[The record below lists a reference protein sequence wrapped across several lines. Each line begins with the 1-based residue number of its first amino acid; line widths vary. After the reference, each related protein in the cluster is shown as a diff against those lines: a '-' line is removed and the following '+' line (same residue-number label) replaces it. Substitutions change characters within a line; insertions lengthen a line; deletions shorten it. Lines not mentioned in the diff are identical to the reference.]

1 MDQASAVPSSPI
13 EVSSPP
19 APLAAP
25 TESTLSSRSINWGLA
40 GLAAAGCVYVGLV
53 DPNTSSFYP
62 GCPFRAMT
70 GFDCPGCGATRALHS
85 AITGHPLQALD
96 HNAFLTIAVVLGIVG
111 FAVAKVRRRMGRP
124 AIALRLPTSG
134 AIALGL
140 LACTFWFARNMPWE
154 PLSWLASGA
163 SGGR

>member
-1 MDQASAVPSSPI
+1 
-13 EVSSPP
+13 
-19 APLAAP
+19 
-25 TESTLSSRSINWGLA
+25 
-40 GLAAAGCVYVGLV
+40 VYVGLV

-70 GFDCPGCGATRALHS
+70 GFDCPGCGATRALHA

-96 HNAFLTIAVVLGIVG
+96 HNAFFVVAAVLGIVG
-111 FAVAKVRRRMGRP
+111 FVTTKLRRRIGRP
-124 AIALRLPTSG
+124 AIAWKLSASG

-140 LACTFWFARNMPWE
+140 LTCTFWIARNMLWE
-154 PLSWLASGA
+154 PLSWFGSGI